1 VWALADSAITGVRH
15 LTTGGAVSRPE
26 LARFLDTTFGIGA
39 TIRVEY
45 RRDRR
50 APHPG
55 HVELR
60 TVHRDPLAAPLAP
73 VGAS

>member
-1 VWALADSAITGVRH
+1 V
-15 LTTGGAVSRPE
+15 E
-26 LARFLDTTFGIGA
+26 L
-39 TIRVEY
+39 

-60 TVHRDPLAAPLAP
+60 NVHRDPLAGPLPAVVP
-73 VGAS
+73 